1 MKKIERVLDGRILKN
16 RKRTTNA
23 LGAVEPQPK
32 KNETTD
38 YADFT
43 DFFRQD

>member
-1 MKKIERVLDGRILKN
+1 MN
-16 RKRTTNA
+16 TNE